1 MTHPKVDQALVRE
14 LCDLARLRL
23 SGEAEQQAA
32 ARLDRILATFA
43 ALQAVPTD
51 GVAPSPHPTQVPLL
65 LRPDTAGP
73 CLSQQ
78 EVLANAPA
86 SAAGCFLVPRTVEG

>member
-1 MTHPKVDQALVRE
+1 MPHPKVDQALVRE

-23 SGEAEQQAA
+23 TGEAEQQAA
-32 ARLDRILATFA
+32 ARLDRILGTFT

-51 GVAPSPHPTQVPLL
+51 GVAPSPYPIQVSLPL
-65 LRPDTAGP
+65 RADEPGP

-86 SAAGCFLVPRTVEG
+86 AAAGCFLVPRTVEG